1 MKEKE
6 ETEDMKQQKRKEEQ
20 CYLRLHLMLSFHS
33 DKNKTGWQHKK
44 LPCLISE
51 KARICCW
58 SSEI

>member
-33 DKNKTGWQHKK
+33 DKNKTG
-44 LPCLISE
+44 
-51 KARICCW
+51 
-58 SSEI
+58 